1 MSHRAPTENFPL
13 DRKYD
18 EFADPA
24 NRIFAPAPSTGDR
37 FKKQFT
43 EMGVFPLAITA
54 FTAMAAYGAQ
64 TFAERTRKHHHLC
77 LQMSARSWVRELAL
91 LGSLNNAKLHMRI
104 YKYRRLPQ
112 RDAIS
117 TTLYFTGLRIA
128 AQSMAVGII
137 AVGAVSH
144 FIKNYNATPEE
155 RAAAHR

>member
-54 FTAMAAYGAQ
+54 FTAMAAYG
-64 TFAERTRKHHHLC
+64 
-77 LQMSARSWVRELAL
+77 
-91 LGSLNNAKLHMRI
+91 I